1 MSFAPSPVATDG
13 EAANPGPRM
22 RRRGPRS
29 ESSRRQRLGRHV
41 LQICREDQPDTPDE
55 PVTVMHVNI
64 RGFLTHIAETTAMIR
79 NLPKKPCLVVLN
91 ETFLTKAVEDVQIE
105 GYVLLA
111 RRDRGEQW
119 GGGVAVFVQA
129 GQVANASVVEVSDVA
144 ERIWTVLHTD
154 QGPYLICSWY
164 RPPAPGHVESI
175 VSLEEELNRHKQHV
189 RGSMIIGD
197 ANVHSARWLHFSN
210 GETPEGRALECVPQG
225 KSATDNEIAD
235 PRRAPLGHRHD
246 GYPESER
253 IPASCSRRP

>member
-1 MSFAPSPVATDG
+1 
-13 EAANPGPRM
+13 M

-41 LQICREDQPDTPDE
+41 LQICREDESDIPDE

-79 NLPKKPCLVVLN
+79 NLPKKPSLVVLN

-197 ANVHSARWLHFSN
+197 ANVHSARWLRFSN
-210 GETPEGRALECVPQG
+210 GETPEGRALEGVCHRASLRQIV
-225 KSATDNEIAD
+225 KSPTRGEHLLDIAMTDIPRASASLLPAVAD
-235 PRRAPLGHRHD
+235 HKG
-246 GYPESER
+246 
-253 IPASCSRRP
+253 C